1 MIHKII
7 RGFAKLLSPHPFVE
21 ILSIHLGHTLIE
33 AAAFNAHRPLAVRWR
48 EPLANRW
55 LVEKLKRNL
64 QFPRFNNWVFREIE
78 KKTVLGKSLKKLF
91 RNMSDQYYML
101 NLGFNGV
108 SESKNILIQFTDNE
122 EKEAVHFMERY
133 NLKKGNYVCYCIR
146 DETYYQQYKKD
157 LAEIDP
163 HADFT
168 FRNASVNNYISSA
181 ELLAKKGYK
190 ALRMGFFTSKENSSQ
205 NSESVFISPSE
216 DKYYRPWIEAYLF
229 KHCAF
234 CVGMMTGGTLY
245 ASFFSRPVLW
255 TDIFWRGTPVG
266 KKADMIVPK
275 IITREA
281 GNLKG
286 ESLSLLEIRQM
297 GPPPDNNWNHFERLG
312 LSVRNC
318 SPEELSDGVL
328 DMLIFLKSGKY
339 FQSKEEKAIHKMFSA
354 IHYKNVKRKIVVPTR
369 LAPSWAK
376 KYAKL
381 ISKVASEPKT
391 SQLIYYNYWTN
402 PDRDEIAFNKK
413 FMDKKTADLFQM
425 RKKSQQDIAL
435 SSAQKLPTFHNE
447 EIH

>member
-1 MIHKII
+1 M
-7 RGFAKLLSPHPFVE
+7 LS
-21 ILSIHLGHTLIE
+21 
-33 AAAFNAHRPLAVRWR
+33 
-48 EPLANRW
+48 
-55 LVEKLKRNL
+55 
-64 QFPRFNNWVFREIE
+64 
-78 KKTVLGKSLKKLF
+78 KSLEKLF

-122 EKEAVHFMERY
+122 EKEAKHFMERY

-146 DETYYQQYKKD
+146 DETYYQRYKKD
-157 LAEIDP
+157 LAGIDP

-168 FRNASVNNYISSA
+168 FRNASLKNYISSA

-190 ALRMGFFTSKENSSQ
+190 ALRMGFFTSEKNSSK

-229 KHCAF
+229 KNCAF

-255 TDIFWRGTPVG
+255 TDMFWRGTPVG

-286 ESLSLLEIRQM
+286 ESLSLLEIRRM
-297 GPPPDNNWNHFERLG
+297 GPPSDNNWNHFERLG
-312 LSVRNC
+312 FSVRNC

-339 FQSKEEKAIHKMFSA
+339 FQSKEEKASHKMFSA

-381 ISKVASEPKT
+381 ISNGVSESKT
-391 SQLIYYNYWTN
+391 SQIIYLKYWTSL
-402 PDRDEIAFNKK
+402 DCDEIAFNKK

-425 RKKSQQDIAL
+425 REKSHQDITL
-435 SSAQKLPTFHNE
+435 SSAKKLPTYHNE

>member
-1 MIHKII
+1 
-7 RGFAKLLSPHPFVE
+7 
-21 ILSIHLGHTLIE
+21 
-33 AAAFNAHRPLAVRWR
+33 
-48 EPLANRW
+48 
-55 LVEKLKRNL
+55 
-64 QFPRFNNWVFREIE
+64 
-78 KKTVLGKSLKKLF
+78 
-91 RNMSDQYYML
+91 
-101 NLGFNGV
+101 
-108 SESKNILIQFTDNE
+108 
-122 EKEAVHFMERY
+122 
-133 NLKKGNYVCYCIR
+133 
-146 DETYYQQYKKD
+146 
-157 LAEIDP
+157 
-163 HADFT
+163 
-168 FRNASVNNYISSA
+168 
-181 ELLAKKGYK
+181 
-190 ALRMGFFTSKENSSQ
+190 
-205 NSESVFISPSE
+205 
-216 DKYYRPWIEAYLF
+216 
-229 KHCAF
+229 
-234 CVGMMTGGTLY
+234 MMTGGTLY

-339 FQSKEEKAIHKMFSA
+339 FQSKEEKASHKMFSA

-376 KYAKL
+376 KHAKL
-381 ISKVASEPKT
+381 ISNGVSDSKT
-391 SQLIYYNYWTN
+391 SQLIYLKYWTN
-402 PDRDEIAFNKK
+402 ADFDEFALNKK

-425 RKKSQQDIAL
+425 REKSQQDIAL
-435 SSAQKLPTFHNE
+435 SSAKKLPTYHNE